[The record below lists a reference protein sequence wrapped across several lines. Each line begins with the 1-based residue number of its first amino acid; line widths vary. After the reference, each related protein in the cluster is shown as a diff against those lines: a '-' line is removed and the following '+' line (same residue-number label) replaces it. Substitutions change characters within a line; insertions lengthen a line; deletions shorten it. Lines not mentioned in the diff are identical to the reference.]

1 MNKIAV
7 LFTAFIINACSEVAE
22 IKESIDAT
30 ANKQEEIITI
40 EVVDKIAPKTSDI
53 IISDSIHI
61 LLPTSYSWGEID
73 SNIESKAWVGLF
85 RNDNDSSVSLNKT
98 TLTIKPKHDPMFDED
113 GEMSGIQISCGEYKN
128 GPMLLIS
135 GIEIPED
142 VQVDSYKVLKS
153 RLLPGESIQFGENT
167 IKALG
172 AMDENGFIS
181 EYKLVIIGKK
191 NGTNIEQIFLEQ
203 DYFDGAMIYFIWAG
217 DIDKDGYPDLYMDI
231 SYKYS
236 FSNPALFLS
245 SKAGGNELLK
255 LVAEIRLF
263 GC

>member
-7 LFTAFIINACSEVAE
+7 LFTVLIINACSEVAE
-22 IKESIDAT
+22 IKESTDAI

-53 IISDSIHI
+53 IISDSIYI
-61 LLPTSYSWGEID
+61 LLPTSYSLGEVD
-73 SNIESKAWVGLF
+73 SNIESKTWVGLF
-85 RNDNDSSVSLNKT
+85 RNDNDSSVSCHKT
-98 TLTIKPKHDPMFDED
+98 KLTIKPKHDPMVDED
-113 GEMSGIQISCGEYKN
+113 GEMSGIQISCEGYDN
-128 GPMLLIS
+128 DPMLLIA

-153 RLLPGESIQFGENT
+153 RLLPGESMQLGENT

-181 EYKLVIIGKK
+181 NYKLVIIGKK

-203 DYFDGAMIYFIWAG
+203 DYFDDAMIYFIWAG
-217 DIDKDGYPDLYMDI
+217 DIDKDGFPDLYMDI

-245 SKAGGNELLK
+245 SEAGGNELLK